1 MTDEIENPGIK
12 RLLAEIPLL
21 NRRIQHYQPGM
32 PITILAFGTG
42 TVPPSLAEKIRA
54 MGYRLKEVESISHLL
69 HHEGNNT
76 CALIVNLDSLSAK
89 QQQRVLQL
97 AQQNLHLPV
106 LAISTASGL
115 EERIIAIRMG
125 AQAFIT
131 TPVNDD
137 QVLAEINALTE
148 RYERDPYQVLIVD
161 DQPSVAE
168 FLSSTLQESGF
179 HTHVITR
186 PMSELMPY
194 LQNHIPDL
202 ILLDLYMPGISGQE
216 LAGVIRQQDNLI
228 SVPIVFLSN
237 EISPKVQV
245 QAMCTGADVFLSKP
259 VQPVD
264 LLFAVESRIR
274 RGRMVRNLVTRDS
287 LTTLLNRRES
297 MRRLQEEVLRCQR
310 YGNKLCVALL
320 DLDHFK
326 RINDTY
332 GHAVGDRV
340 IKHFS
345 LQLKNSLRDGDII
358 GRIGGEEFMVVLPE
372 TTLAVARRTFE
383 RLAEALREN
392 PFSDFSYTFSGG
404 LVRCLP
410 GVMEDALLEQAD
422 VALYGAK
429 AAGRDQVVCV
439 EQPAASGHG

>member
-1 MTDEIENPGIK
+1 MTDEIDNPGIK

-21 NRRIQHYQPGM
+21 NRRIQHYQPGI

-42 TVPPSLAEKIRA
+42 TVPPSLAEKIRGA
-54 MGYRLKEVESISHLL
+54 GYRLKEVESISHLL

-76 CALIVNLDSLSAK
+76 CALIVNLDALNNK

-137 QVLAEINALTE
+137 QVLEEIHALTE

-168 FLSSTLQESGF
+168 FLASTLQEAGF
-179 HTHVITR
+179 VTHVITR
-186 PMSELMPY
+186 PMTELMPY
-194 LQNHIPDL
+194 LQNHLPDL

-216 LAGVIRQQDNLI
+216 LAGVIRQQDSLI

-237 EISPKVQV
+237 EISPKIQV
-245 QAMCTGADVFLSKP
+245 QAMCTGADVFLTKP
-259 VQPVD
+259 VQPLD

-287 LTTLLNRRES
+287 LTALLNRRES

-320 DLDHFK
+320 DLDRFK
-326 RINDTY
+326 QINDTH

-340 IKHFS
+340 IKHFA
-345 LQLKNSLRDGDII
+345 LLLKNSLRDGDIV
-358 GRIGGEEFMVVLPE
+358 GRIGGEEFMAVLPE
-372 TTLAVARRTFE
+372 TTLAVARQTFV
-383 RLAEALREN
+383 RMADTLKEN
-392 PFSDFSYTFSGG
+392 PFGHSAYTFSGG

-410 GVMEDALLEQAD
+410 GMMVESLLEQAD
-422 VALYGAK
+422 AALYSAK
-429 AAGRDQVVCV
+429 EAGRDQIVCV
-439 EQPAASGHG
+439 EPSASPEE